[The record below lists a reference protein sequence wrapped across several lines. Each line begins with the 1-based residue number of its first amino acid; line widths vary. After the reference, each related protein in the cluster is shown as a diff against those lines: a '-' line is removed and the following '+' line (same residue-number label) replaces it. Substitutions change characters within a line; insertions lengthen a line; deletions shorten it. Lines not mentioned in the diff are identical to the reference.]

1 MKTILVIGTSTS
13 VLQRLADQSSDVTK
27 TIENPDHIPRIG
39 ESILLDMW
47 TQVEDVRWTYLSD
60 MIVVLILVK
69 SI

>member
-1 MKTILVIGTSTS
+1 MKTILVIGTSS
-13 VLQRLADQSSDVTK
+13 GIRQWLADHSPKDAK

-47 TQVEDVRWTYLSD
+47 TQVEDVRWDYRSD

-69 SI
+69 PI